1 MCILFIKLCSPSSR
15 WLCCGCT
22 WWTVLRG
29 TGGRPRS
36 RKRTGFSSLHC
47 CAWEKYLYP
56 LLEIMYISDYK
67 HSTLKEWDNFLF
79 CMMMQSF
86 WQMIVVIPITHIWTG
101 CDWTYPC
108 SHECL
113 VHKNTNLT
121 DDQQPVSC
129 TWSLRRNMCEGSSR
143 RPTCKRDH
151 VPLETVNLE
160 VNFPNMYISKKSQKN
175 LVLQKIYIKKIFFV
189 FLPCSSFFHCQT
201 WESRTKF

>member
-1 MCILFIKLCSPSSR
+1 
-15 WLCCGCT
+15 
-22 WWTVLRG
+22 
-29 TGGRPRS
+29 
-36 RKRTGFSSLHC
+36 
-47 CAWEKYLYP
+47 
-56 LLEIMYISDYK
+56 
-67 HSTLKEWDNFLF
+67 
-79 CMMMQSF
+79 MMQSF
-86 WQMIVVIPITHIWTG
+86 WQMIVVILITHIWTG

-175 LVLQKIYIKKIFFV
+175 LVLQKIYIKKIFLYSCRV
-189 FLPCSSFFHCQT
+189 LLSSIVKPEKAEQSFRNIYTNDLIDYFDFIFT
-201 WESRTKF
+201 LINW